1 MKKSFLCVLIVPL
14 FITCTGNND
23 TRGALDSIQTPTEDS
38 LTTTSISTSTTSY
51 EEKEICLQYTKEMVD
66 VNKNFQLMSSSMENL
81 ADIWFESEQNSV
93 DTDKYR
99 DSLIILNEDV
109 LIPLNSQ
116 IENLVPDS
124 RNFLIQTKWLELI
137 IRTNKTMDLFLVGLE
152 NLDYFSISQGRTFI
166 KVINKDFDSI
176 PSLNNCE

>member
-1 MKKSFLCVLIVPL
+1 MKKYILGLI
-14 FITCTGNND
+14 FIISCTGSNGTN
-23 TRGALDSIQTPTEDS
+23 GALDTIQTPTEDS

-51 EEKEICLQYTKEMVD
+51 EEKEICLQYTKEMID
-66 VNKNFQLMSSSMENL
+66 VNKNFQLTSTSMENL
-81 ADIWFESEQNSV
+81 ADIWFESEQNSI
-93 DTDKYR
+93 DSDKFR
-99 DSLIILNEDV
+99 DSLIDLNNDM

-124 RNFLIQTKWLELI
+124 RNFIVQTKWLELI
-137 IRTNKTMDLFLVGLE
+137 IRTNKTMDLFLGGIE

-166 KVINKDFDSI
+166 KVINKDFDSL

>member
-1 MKKSFLCVLIVPL
+1 MKKYILGLI
-14 FITCTGNND
+14 FIISCTGSNSTN
-23 TRGALDSIQTPTEDS
+23 GALDTIQTPTEDS

-51 EEKEICLQYTKEMVD
+51 EEKEICLQYTKEMID
-66 VNKNFQLMSSSMENL
+66 VNKNFQLTSTSMENL
-81 ADIWFESEQNSV
+81 ADIWFESEQNSI
-93 DTDKYR
+93 DSDKFR
-99 DSLIILNEDV
+99 DSLIDLNNDV

-124 RNFLIQTKWLELI
+124 RNFIVQTKWLELI
-137 IRTNKTMDLFLVGLE
+137 IRTNKTMDLFLGGIE

-166 KVINKDFDSI
+166 KVINKDFDSL

>member
-1 MKKSFLCVLIVPL
+1 MKKYILGLI
-14 FITCTGNND
+14 FIISCTGSNG
-23 TRGALDSIQTPTEDS
+23 TSGALDTIQTPTEDS

-51 EEKEICLQYTKEMVD
+51 EEKEICLQYTKEMID
-66 VNKNFQLMSSSMENL
+66 VNKNFQLTSTSMENL
-81 ADIWFESEQNSV
+81 ADIWFESEQNSI
-93 DTDKYR
+93 DSDKFS
-99 DSLIILNEDV
+99 DSLIDLNNDM

-124 RNFLIQTKWLELI
+124 RNVIIQTKWLELI
-137 IRTNKTMDLFLVGLE
+137 IRTNKTMDLFLGGLE

-176 PSLNNCE
+176 PSWNNCE

>member
-1 MKKSFLCVLIVPL
+1 MKKYILGLI
-14 FITCTGNND
+14 FIISCTGGND
-23 TRGALDSIQTPTEDS
+23 ISGALDTKQTPTEDS

-51 EEKEICLQYTKEMVD
+51 EEKEICLQYTKEMID
-66 VNKNFQLMSSSMENL
+66 VNKNFQLTSTSMENL
-81 ADIWFESEQNSV
+81 ADIWFESEQNSI
-93 DTDKYR
+93 DSDKFR
-99 DSLIILNEDV
+99 DSLIDLNNDM

-124 RNFLIQTKWLELI
+124 RNFIVQTKSLELI
-137 IRTNKTMDLFLVGLE
+137 IRTNKTMDLFLGGIE

-166 KVINKDFDSI
+166 KVINKDFDSL

>member
-1 MKKSFLCVLIVPL
+1 MKKYILGLI
-14 FITCTGNND
+14 FIISCTGSND
-23 TRGALDSIQTPTEDS
+23 TSGALDTIQTPTEDS

-51 EEKEICLQYTKEMVD
+51 EEKEICLQYTKEMID
-66 VNKNFQLMSSSMENL
+66 VNKNFQLTSTSMENL
-81 ADIWFESEQNSV
+81 ADIWFKSEQNTIDS
-93 DTDKYR
+93 DKFR
-99 DSLIILNEDV
+99 DSLIDLNKDV

-124 RNFLIQTKWLELI
+124 RNFIIQTKWLELI
-137 IRTNKTMDLFLVGLE
+137 IRTNKTMDLFLGGLE

-166 KVINKDFDSI
+166 KVINKDFDSL

>member
-1 MKKSFLCVLIVPL
+1 MKKYILGLI
-14 FITCTGNND
+14 FIISCTGSND
-23 TRGALDSIQTPTEDS
+23 TSGALDTIQTPTEDS

-51 EEKEICLQYTKEMVD
+51 EEKEICLQYTKEMID
-66 VNKNFQLMSSSMENL
+66 VNKNFQLTSTSMENL
-81 ADIWFESEQNSV
+81 ADIWFESEQNSI
-93 DTDKYR
+93 DSDKFR
-99 DSLIILNEDV
+99 DSLIDLNKDV

-124 RNFLIQTKWLELI
+124 RNFIIQTKWLELI
-137 IRTNKTMDLFLVGLE
+137 IRTNKTMDLFLGGLE

-166 KVINKDFDSI
+166 KVINKDFDSL

>member
-1 MKKSFLCVLIVPL
+1 MKKYILGLI
-14 FITCTGNND
+14 FIISCTGSNGTN
-23 TRGALDSIQTPTEDS
+23 GALDTIQTPTEDS

-51 EEKEICLQYTKEMVD
+51 EEKEICLQYTKEMID
-66 VNKNFQLMSSSMENL
+66 VNKNFQLTSTSMENL
-81 ADIWFESEQNSV
+81 ADIWFESEQNSI
-93 DTDKYR
+93 DSDKFR
-99 DSLIILNEDV
+99 DSLIDLNNDV

-124 RNFLIQTKWLELI
+124 RNFIVQTKWLELI
-137 IRTNKTMDLFLVGLE
+137 IRTNKTMDLFLGGIE

-166 KVINKDFDSI
+166 KVINKDFDSL

>member
-1 MKKSFLCVLIVPL
+1 MLMKKYILGQYLL
-14 FITCTGNND
+14 FHGN
-23 TRGALDSIQTPTEDS
+23 GALDTKQTPTEDS

-51 EEKEICLQYTKEMVD
+51 EEKEICLQYTKEMID
-66 VNKNFQLMSSSMENL
+66 VNKNFQLTSTSMENL
-81 ADIWFESEQNSV
+81 ADIWFESEQNSI
-93 DTDKYR
+93 DSDKFR
-99 DSLIILNEDV
+99 DSLIDLNNDV

-124 RNFLIQTKWLELI
+124 RNFIVQTKWLELI
-137 IRTNKTMDLFLVGLE
+137 IRTNKTMDLFLGGIE

-166 KVINKDFDSI
+166 KVINKDFDSL

>member
-1 MKKSFLCVLIVPL
+1 MKKYILGLI
-14 FITCTGNND
+14 FIISCTGSND
-23 TRGALDSIQTPTEDS
+23 TSGALDTIQTPTEDS

-51 EEKEICLQYTKEMVD
+51 EEKEICLQYTKEMID
-66 VNKNFQLMSSSMENL
+66 VNKNFQLTSTSMENL
-81 ADIWFESEQNSV
+81 ADIWFESEQNSI
-93 DTDKYR
+93 DSDKFR
-99 DSLIILNEDV
+99 DSLIYLNNDV

-124 RNFLIQTKWLELI
+124 RNFIVQTKWLELI
-137 IRTNKTMDLFLVGLE
+137 IRTNKTMDLFLGGIE

-166 KVINKDFDSI
+166 KVINKDFDSL

>member
-1 MKKSFLCVLIVPL
+1 MKKYILGLI
-14 FITCTGNND
+14 FIISCTGSNG
-23 TRGALDSIQTPTEDS
+23 TSGALDTIQTPTEDS

-51 EEKEICLQYTKEMVD
+51 EEKEICLQYTKEMID
-66 VNKNFQLMSSSMENL
+66 VNKNFQLTSTSMENL
-81 ADIWFESEQNSV
+81 ADIWFESEQNSI
-93 DTDKYR
+93 DSDKFR
-99 DSLIILNEDV
+99 DSLIDLNNDM

-124 RNFLIQTKWLELI
+124 RNFIVQTKWLELI
-137 IRTNKTMDLFLVGLE
+137 IRTNKTMDLFLGGIE

-166 KVINKDFDSI
+166 KVINKDFDSL

>member
-1 MKKSFLCVLIVPL
+1 MKKYILGLI
-14 FITCTGNND
+14 FIISCTGSNG
-23 TRGALDSIQTPTEDS
+23 TSGALDTIQTPTEDS

-51 EEKEICLQYTKEMVD
+51 EEKEICLQYTKEMID
-66 VNKNFQLMSSSMENL
+66 VNKNFQLTSTSMENL
-81 ADIWFESEQNSV
+81 ADIWFESEQNSI
-93 DTDKYR
+93 DSDKFS
-99 DSLIILNEDV
+99 DSLIDLNNDM

-124 RNFLIQTKWLELI
+124 RNFIIQTKWLELI
-137 IRTNKTMDLFLVGLE
+137 IRTNKTMDLFLGGLE

-166 KVINKDFDSI
+166 KVINKDFDSL

>member
-1 MKKSFLCVLIVPL
+1 MKKYILGLI
-14 FITCTGNND
+14 FIISCTGSNGTN
-23 TRGALDSIQTPTEDS
+23 GALDTIQTPTEDS

-51 EEKEICLQYTKEMVD
+51 EEKEICLQYTKEMID
-66 VNKNFQLMSSSMENL
+66 VNKNFQLTSTSMENL
-81 ADIWFESEQNSV
+81 ADIWFESEQNSI
-93 DTDKYR
+93 DSDKFR
-99 DSLIILNEDV
+99 DSLIDLNKDV

-124 RNFLIQTKWLELI
+124 RNFIVQTKWLELI
-137 IRTNKTMDLFLVGLE
+137 IRTNKTMDLFLGGIE

-166 KVINKDFDSI
+166 KVINKDFDSL

>member
-1 MKKSFLCVLIVPL
+1 MKKYILGLI
-14 FITCTGNND
+14 FIISCTGSNSTN
-23 TRGALDSIQTPTEDS
+23 GALDTIQTPTEDS

-51 EEKEICLQYTKEMVD
+51 EEKEICLQYTKEMIDVD
-66 VNKNFQLMSSSMENL
+66 KNFQLTSTSMENL
-81 ADIWFESEQNSV
+81 ADIWFESEQNSI
-93 DTDKYR
+93 DSDKFR
-99 DSLIILNEDV
+99 NSLIDLNNDV

-124 RNFLIQTKWLELI
+124 RNFIVQTKWLELI
-137 IRTNKTMDLFLVGLE
+137 IRTNKTMDLFLVGIQ

-166 KVINKDFDSI
+166 KVINKDFDSL

>member
-1 MKKSFLCVLIVPL
+1 MKKYILGLI
-14 FITCTGNND
+14 FIISCTGSNGTN
-23 TRGALDSIQTPTEDS
+23 GALDTIQTPTEDS

-51 EEKEICLQYTKEMVD
+51 EEKEICLQYTKEMID
-66 VNKNFQLMSSSMENL
+66 VNKNFQLTSTSMENL
-81 ADIWFESEQNSV
+81 SDIWFESEQNSI
-93 DTDKYR
+93 DSDKFR
-99 DSLIILNEDV
+99 DSLIDLNNDV

-124 RNFLIQTKWLELI
+124 RNFIVQTKWLELI
-137 IRTNKTMDLFLVGLE
+137 IRTNKTMDLFLGGIE

-166 KVINKDFDSI
+166 KVINKDFDSL

>member
-1 MKKSFLCVLIVPL
+1 MKKYILGLI
-14 FITCTGNND
+14 FIISCTGGND
-23 TRGALDSIQTPTEDS
+23 ISGALDTKQTPTEDS

-51 EEKEICLQYTKEMVD
+51 EEKEICLQYTKEMID
-66 VNKNFQLMSSSMENL
+66 VNKNFQLTSTSMENL
-81 ADIWFESEQNSV
+81 ADIWFESEQNSI
-93 DTDKYR
+93 DSDKFR
-99 DSLIILNEDV
+99 DSLIDLNNDM

-124 RNFLIQTKWLELI
+124 RNFIVQTKWLELI
-137 IRTNKTMDLFLVGLE
+137 IRTNKTMDLFLGGIE

-166 KVINKDFDSI
+166 KVINKDFDSL

>member
-1 MKKSFLCVLIVPL
+1 MKKYILGLI
-14 FITCTGNND
+14 FIISCTGTND
-23 TRGALDSIQTPTEDS
+23 TSGALDTLQTSTEDS
-38 LTTTSISTSTTSY
+38 LTTTSTSSY
-51 EEKEICLQYTKEMVD
+51 EEKEICLQYTKEMID
-66 VNKNFQLMSSSMENL
+66 VNKNFQLMSKSMENFS
-81 ADIWFESEQNSV
+81 DIWFESEQNSI
-93 DTDKYR
+93 DSDKFR
-99 DSLIILNEDV
+99 DSLIDLNNDV

-124 RNFLIQTKWLELI
+124 RNFVIQTKWLELI
-137 IRTNKTMDLFLVGLE
+137 IRTNKTMDLFLGGLE

>member
-1 MKKSFLCVLIVPL
+1 MKKYILGLI
-14 FITCTGNND
+14 FIISCTGSNG
-23 TRGALDSIQTPTEDS
+23 TSGALDTIQTPTEDS

-51 EEKEICLQYTKEMVD
+51 EEKEICLQYTKEMID
-66 VNKNFQLMSSSMENL
+66 VNKNFQLTSTSMENL
-81 ADIWFESEQNSV
+81 ADIWFESEQNSI
-93 DTDKYR
+93 DSDKFS
-99 DSLIILNEDV
+99 DSLIDLNNDM

-124 RNFLIQTKWLELI
+124 RNFIVQTKWLELI
-137 IRTNKTMDLFLVGLE
+137 IRTNKTMDLFLGGIE

-166 KVINKDFDSI
+166 KVINKDFDSL

>member
-1 MKKSFLCVLIVPL
+1 MQKYILGLI
-14 FITCTGNND
+14 FIISCTGSND
-23 TRGALDSIQTPTEDS
+23 TSGALDTIQTPTEDS

-51 EEKEICLQYTKEMVD
+51 EEKEICLQYTKEMID
-66 VNKNFQLMSSSMENL
+66 VNKNFQLTSTSMENL
-81 ADIWFESEQNSV
+81 ADIWFESEQNTIDS
-93 DTDKYR
+93 DKFR
-99 DSLIILNEDV
+99 DSLIDLNKDV

-124 RNFLIQTKWLELI
+124 RNFIIQTKWLELI
-137 IRTNKTMDLFLVGLE
+137 IRTNKTMDLFLGGIE

-166 KVINKDFDSI
+166 KVINKDFDSL

>member
-1 MKKSFLCVLIVPL
+1 MKKYILGLI
-14 FITCTGNND
+14 FIISCTGSNGTN
-23 TRGALDSIQTPTEDS
+23 GALDTIQTPTEDS

-51 EEKEICLQYTKEMVD
+51 EEKEICLQYTKEMID
-66 VNKNFQLMSSSMENL
+66 VNKNFQLTSTSMENL
-81 ADIWFESEQNSV
+81 ADIWFESEQNSI
-93 DTDKYR
+93 DSDKFR
-99 DSLIILNEDV
+99 NSLIDLNNDV

-124 RNFLIQTKWLELI
+124 RNFIVQTKWLELI
-137 IRTNKTMDLFLVGLE
+137 IRTNKTMDLFLGGIE

-166 KVINKDFDSI
+166 KVINKDFDSL

>member
-1 MKKSFLCVLIVPL
+1 MKKYILGLI
-14 FITCTGNND
+14 FIISCTGSNG
-23 TRGALDSIQTPTEDS
+23 TSGALDTIQTPTEDS

-51 EEKEICLQYTKEMVD
+51 EEKEICLQYTKEMID
-66 VNKNFQLMSSSMENL
+66 VNKNFQLTSTSMENL
-81 ADIWFESEQNSV
+81 ADIWFESEQNSI
-93 DTDKYR
+93 DSDKFR
-99 DSLIILNEDV
+99 DSLIDLNNDV

-124 RNFLIQTKWLELI
+124 RNFIVQTKWLELI
-137 IRTNKTMDLFLVGLE
+137 IRTNKTMDLFLGGIE

-166 KVINKDFDSI
+166 KVINKDFDSL

>member
-1 MKKSFLCVLIVPL
+1 MKKYILGLI
-14 FITCTGNND
+14 FIISCTGSNG
-23 TRGALDSIQTPTEDS
+23 TSGALDTIQTPTEDS

-51 EEKEICLQYTKEMVD
+51 EEKEICLQYTKEMID
-66 VNKNFQLMSSSMENL
+66 VNKNFQLTSTSMENL
-81 ADIWFESEQNSV
+81 ADIWFESEQNSI
-93 DTDKYR
+93 DSDKFR
-99 DSLIILNEDV
+99 DSLIDLNKDV

-124 RNFLIQTKWLELI
+124 RNFIVQTKWLELI
-137 IRTNKTMDLFLVGLE
+137 IRTNKTMDLFLGGIE

-166 KVINKDFDSI
+166 KVINKDFDSL

>member
-1 MKKSFLCVLIVPL
+1 MKKYILGLI
-14 FITCTGNND
+14 FIISCTGGND
-23 TRGALDSIQTPTEDS
+23 ISGALDTKQTPTEDS

-51 EEKEICLQYTKEMVD
+51 EEKEICLQYTKEMID
-66 VNKNFQLMSSSMENL
+66 VNKNFQLTSTSMENL
-81 ADIWFESEQNSV
+81 SDIWFESEQNSI
-93 DTDKYR
+93 DSDKFR
-99 DSLIILNEDV
+99 DSLIDLNNDM

-124 RNFLIQTKWLELI
+124 RNFIVQTKWLELI
-137 IRTNKTMDLFLVGLE
+137 IRTNKTMDLFLGGLE

-166 KVINKDFDSI
+166 KVINKDFDSL

>member
-1 MKKSFLCVLIVPL
+1 MQKYILGLI
-14 FITCTGNND
+14 FIISCTGSND
-23 TRGALDSIQTPTEDS
+23 TSGALDTIQTPTEDS

-51 EEKEICLQYTKEMVD
+51 EEKEICLQYTKEMID
-66 VNKNFQLMSSSMENL
+66 VNKNFQLTSTSMENL
-81 ADIWFESEQNSV
+81 ADIWFESEQNSI
-93 DTDKYR
+93 DSDKFR
-99 DSLIILNEDV
+99 DSLIDLNNDL

-124 RNFLIQTKWLELI
+124 RNFIVQTKWLELI
-137 IRTNKTMDLFLVGLE
+137 IRTNKTMDLFLGGLE

-166 KVINKDFDSI
+166 KVINKDFDSL

>member
-1 MKKSFLCVLIVPL
+1 MKKYILGLI
-14 FITCTGNND
+14 FIISCTGSNG
-23 TRGALDSIQTPTEDS
+23 TTGALDTIQTPTEDS

-51 EEKEICLQYTKEMVD
+51 EEKEICLQYTKEMID
-66 VNKNFQLMSSSMENL
+66 VNKNFQLTSTSMENL
-81 ADIWFESEQNSV
+81 ADIWFESEQNSI
-93 DTDKYR
+93 DSDKFR
-99 DSLIILNEDV
+99 DSLIDLNNDM

-124 RNFLIQTKWLELI
+124 RNFIVQTKWLELI
-137 IRTNKTMDLFLVGLE
+137 IRTNKTMDLFLGGIE

-166 KVINKDFDSI
+166 KVINKDFDSL